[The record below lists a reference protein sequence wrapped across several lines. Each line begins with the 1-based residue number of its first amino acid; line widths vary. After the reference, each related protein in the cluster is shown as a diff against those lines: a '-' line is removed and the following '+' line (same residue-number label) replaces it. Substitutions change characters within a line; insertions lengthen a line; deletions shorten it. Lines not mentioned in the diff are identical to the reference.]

1 MLPAVQELAAVND
14 HEDVDGE
21 DEDAIGSE
29 DPGEIA
35 PDLQRLEVTERT
47 NDVYIRT
54 QDCEPYDGTVMNVD
68 EFLPGL
74 RGIAQAL
81 GLELIPRQS
90 NVSQYCSP
98 NPYSSASPHP
108 IPPYPNPDRV
118 LYEVTLGVCT
128 LAQHYGY
135 HCVRPLEAIDCILP
149 PGPP

>member
-1 MLPAVQELAAVND
+1 MLPAVQELAAVNH

-35 PDLQRLEVTERT
+35 PDLQLDGTELM

-54 QDCEPYDGTVMNVD
+54 QAYDDPVMDVD
-68 EFLPGL
+68 KFLPGL

-81 GLELIPRQS
+81 GLELVPHQPNVGQPCS
-90 NVSQYCSP
+90 NPCF
-98 NPYSSASPHP
+98 SASPHFV
-108 IPPYPNPDRV
+108 PPYRNPNHI
-118 LYEVTLGVCT
+118 LYEVTLGVYT

-135 HCVRPLEAIDCILP
+135 HCVTQVQATDCMLAP
-149 PGPP
+149 